1 LRSRWSRPQAA
12 GGRTGRWVRQGG
24 LAAVLA
30 ATIAVHDGAR
40 VAEAQTSPAKPFVS
54 VAAIVLIEPAAE
66 TPFPI
71 QIGPADAIPPQT
83 FLRIRGL
90 PRAATLSEGHSIS
103 QGSWAIPLASLS
115 RLKIAA
121 PLGSDGR
128 TEVTISLVAVDGT
141 VLSETKATMLI
152 AAAAAIN
159 AGQAQEQRSAPQGN
173 TASLG
178 RAAPL
183 PAPVPQPQPQAQPAP
198 QAKAAPPI
206 PMAPLPELK
215 PEDRERAMK
224 HMQKGD
230 EAMVAGN
237 VTIARLFYT
246 RAAEIG
252 LAQGA
257 LALAGTYD
265 ANELARWKVI
275 GGINPDKDLARKWY
289 ERARELGATE
299 AADRLARLR

>member
-1 LRSRWSRPQAA
+1 MALHTGA
-12 GGRTGRWVRQGG
+12 GVVR
-24 LAAVLA
+24 
-30 ATIAVHDGAR
+30 
-40 VAEAQTSPAKPFVS
+40 AQTSPAKPFVS

-71 QIGPADAIPPQT
+71 QIGPLEAIPPQT

-90 PRAATLSEGHSIS
+90 PRSATLSEGHSIS

-159 AGQAQEQRSAPQGN
+159 AGQAQERPAPQGN
-173 TASLG
+173 TAALG
-178 RAAPL
+178 GRTAPL
-183 PAPVPQPQPQAQPAP
+183 PAAIPQPQPQIQPQGQSAIP
-198 QAKAAPPI
+198 QAKSAPAAPPI
-206 PMAPLPELK
+206 PMAPIPELK
-215 PEDRERAMK
+215 AEDRERAMK

-237 VTIARLFYT
+237 VTVARLFYT

-265 ANELARWKVI
+265 ANELARWRVI